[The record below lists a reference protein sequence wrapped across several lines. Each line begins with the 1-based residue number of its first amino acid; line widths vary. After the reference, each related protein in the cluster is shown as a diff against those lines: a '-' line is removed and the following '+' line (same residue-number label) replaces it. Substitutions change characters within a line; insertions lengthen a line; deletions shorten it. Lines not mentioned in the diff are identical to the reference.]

1 MKKSSNREHIK
12 AKANTEDL
20 DIGLVDI
27 LFPILLPIKGVHF
40 IAKKLSS
47 MAEKDITDKGKVQ
60 EELLDLQMR
69 YEMDEISEEE
79 YNKKEAKLLERLEAI
94 RKYEE
99 EKCR

>member
-1 MKKSSNREHIK
+1 MKKSSNKEHVK
-12 AKANTEDL
+12 VKANTEDL
-20 DIGLVDI
+20 NIGLFDI
-27 LFPILLPIKGVHF
+27 VFPIFLPIKGIHF
-40 IAKKLSS
+40 IAKKLSD
-47 MAEKDITDKGKVQ
+47 MAEEDLTDISKIQ

-99 EKCR
+99 EKRR